1 MLMSGLEQ
9 PTTGSIIFSNNDFS
23 KISEEKKLKLEKKI
37 GLIFQ
42 HFYLIPNYTAIGK
55 CYVSNAN

>member
-23 KISEEKKLKLEKKI
+23 KISEEKKTEIRKKNWTDI
-37 GLIFQ
+37 STFLS
-42 HFYLIPNYTAIGK
+42 YT
-55 CYVSNAN
+55 